1 MDKYLQKTKR
11 PRVACSDDGRPTVVE
26 LYAGAGG
33 MALGLER
40 AGLRHVALVEW
51 DSRCVTT
58 LRRNKFKGVVHR
70 DARHVDYTEFRGA
83 DVVAGGP

>member
-1 MDKYLQKTKR
+1 MDRFVCRTKR
-11 PRVACSDDGRPTVVE
+11 ERGTCEDGRPTVVE

-33 MALGLER
+33 MAIGLER

-51 DSRCVTT
+51 DKHCVTT
-58 LRRNKFKGVVHR
+58 LRRNKFSSIIHR
-70 DARHVDYTEFRGA
+70 NANHVNYTEFHGA